1 MLTCS
6 TAAKWPVWLDHR
18 KGWEAR
24 KPGPR
29 SCRASQT
36 TVRTEHSVLCVM
48 GGRGGGVEGVGVDM
62 I

>member
-24 KPGPR
+24 KPGAR
-29 SCRASQT
+29 SCRASQAM
-36 TVRTEHSVLCVM
+36 VRTEHFVLCVM
-48 GGRGGGVEGVGVDM
+48 GCGVGGGS
-62 I
+62 

>member
-24 KPGPR
+24 KPGAMPWLLT
-29 SCRASQT
+29 RASQA
-36 TVRTEHSVLCVM
+36 TVRTKPSVLCVM
-48 GGRGGGVEGVGVDM
+48 GGVEGVGVDM